1 MNIHPLRPRDH
12 EDAARVAISWLAER
26 HRKGWRNAF
35 EELLD
40 LWRPE
45 GPRDGWQL
53 DEDGMTMVSI
63 NAGEWLIARGE
74 IHARGG
80 PREINAYLLG
90 RDGPFLTPGQRDWI
104 AQLRARPLRLYRVTD
119 VQPTVTGARA
129 TMSIASKYRIP
140 ADASANVHSVSA
152 VGEQYLDLVSLA

>member
-12 EDAARVAISWLAER
+12 EDAARVSISWLAER
-26 HRKGWRNAF
+26 HRKGWRSAF
-35 EELLD
+35 EALLE

-63 NAGEWLIARGE
+63 NVGEWSIARGE

-80 PREINAYLLG
+80 LREINAY
-90 RDGPFLTPGQRDWI
+90 RWDVMAP
-104 AQLRARPLRLYRVTD
+104 ASHARPARLDRST
-119 VQPTVTGARA
+119 ARTA
-129 TMSIASKYRIP
+129 AAPVPGHRR
-140 ADASANVHSVSA
+140 AAA
-152 VGEQYLDLVSLA
+152 